1 MKNIVVRCENLWYTK
16 KSPGNTGP
24 MNKIFF
30 LQATTGNDNSGMMN
44 IIFLLVIFV
53 IFYFFMVRPQ
63 NKKRKEL
70 QNMRENLKKG
80 QSIVTIGGIHGKI
93 SDVHEST
100 VTVIV
105 DSNTK
110 IKVDKS
116 SVSMDSSTK
125 LTEDNKQ

>member
-1 MKNIVVRCENLWYTK
+1 
-16 KSPGNTGP
+16 

-30 LQATTGNDNSGMMN
+30 LQVTTENNNSGVMN
-44 IIFLLVIFV
+44 IIFLVVIFV

-70 QNMRENLKKG
+70 QNMRDSLKKG

-116 SVSMDSSTK
+116 SISMDSSTK
-125 LTEDNKQ
+125 LTEENKQ